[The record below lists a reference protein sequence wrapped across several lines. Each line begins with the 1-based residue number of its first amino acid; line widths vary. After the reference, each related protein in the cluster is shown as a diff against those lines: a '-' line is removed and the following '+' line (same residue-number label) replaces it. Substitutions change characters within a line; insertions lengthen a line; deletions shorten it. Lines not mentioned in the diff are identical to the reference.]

1 MHLRES
7 LDKIPSYVKNP
18 NNIGLMCKCLNKL
31 DDNIFLFTAD
41 STVIHPN
48 INIEEGLK
56 VLTLALDNLIFKVQP
71 TWPRREII
79 TAMQLL
85 LRFND
90 F

>member
-1 MHLRES
+1 
-7 LDKIPSYVKNP
+7 
-18 NNIGLMCKCLNKL
+18 MCKCLNTL
-31 DDNIFLFTAD
+31 DDNIFLFTAY
-41 STVIHPN
+41 SAVIHPN

-71 TWPRREII
+71 NWPRREII

-85 LRFND
+85 LRFNE